1 MNELVYYLAKDFND
15 IYLRQLFW
23 RASRNKPNLTEQG
36 LILAPLG
43 PVRRNSYAD
52 FDEVMT

>member
-1 MNELVYYLAKDFND
+1 MTFTWDNFFGGLVE
-15 IYLRQLFW
+15 
-23 RASRNKPNLTEQG
+23 NKPNLTEQG